1 MFHASPGVE
10 AESGCTMYV
19 DVHTEPRDLIEDR
32 RSLPAARERIWISY
46 AISLA
51 LIGMVSLAGFY
62 AQSHIARTN
71 IAMLYLLTVVVSA
84 LRFGRGPA
92 IFSAV
97 SGSLIFGSFF
107 IPPFRPAGFDDIWYL
122 ITFVTLLVV
131 GLVISTLAS
140 HAREETRKARTRER
154 YTAALYSLSRS
165 LAGAGQLDQI
175 LEALG
180 RHIAEIFHQPVAVLL
195 PEGEE
200 LVVRFQS
207 DGVTLDEGD
216 RAAAAW
222 SFRHARNSGSR
233 VSFLPLKTWRGVLG
247 VLGIQAG
254 ESPHRL
260 SPEQWQLLEGFVSQA
275 ASSIERSL
283 LAEEARQAQILQEG
297 NKLQKALLNSISHNL
312 RTPLSAITGALS
324 SVLEDQAVR
333 DTGAERELLETA
345 LGESERLNR
354 VVGNLLDMTRLEAG
368 GIGVKLEPAD
378 MQDVLGTAFEH
389 LGGATRGREIRV
401 QIEPNLPLVDMDSVL
416 IAQVLVNLLDNAL
429 KYSPEDQPVDVR
441 VRSAGGSLEV
451 EVEDRGIGIAA
462 ADLERVFERFYRA
475 PRTGAVHGMGL
486 GLSICR
492 RFVEAHG
499 GSIRA
504 ASTEHE
510 GTTMIFLLPLAA
522 ERSAMEVANGRPG
535 SARFSG

>member
-1 MFHASPGVE
+1 MR
-10 AESGCTMYV
+10 V
-19 DVHTEPRDLIEDR
+19 DVHAPELRDLIEDR
-32 RSLPAARERIWISY
+32 RHGQAARERRWVSY
-46 AISLA
+46 ATSLA
-51 LIGMVSLAGFY
+51 LVGFVSVAGFY
-62 AQSHIARTN
+62 AQHHMARTN
-71 IAMLYLLTVVVSA
+71 LAMLYLLTVVVSA
-84 LRFGRGPA
+84 QRFGRGPA
-92 IFSAV
+92 IFSAIT
-97 SGSLIFGSFF
+97 GSLIFGRFF
-107 IPPFRPAGFDDIWYL
+107 IPPFWPGGFDDVWYL

-140 HAREETRKARTRER
+140 LAREETRKARTRER

-175 LEALG
+175 LEAVA
-180 RHIAEIFHQPVAVLL
+180 RHITETFHQPVAVLL

-200 LVVRFQS
+200 LSVRFQS
-207 DGVTLDEGD
+207 AGFVLDETD
-216 RAAAAW
+216 RATATW
-222 SFRHARNSGSR
+222 SFRHARNAGSR
-233 VSFLPLKTWRGVLG
+233 VCFLPLQTWRGVLG

-254 ESPHRL
+254 DSPQWL

-324 SVLEDQAVR
+324 SLLEDQAVR
-333 DTGAERELLETA
+333 GTATEHELLETA

-368 GIGVKLEPAD
+368 GVGVRLEPAD
-378 MQDVLGTAFEH
+378 VQDVLGTAFEH

-401 QIEPNLPLVDMDSVL
+401 DIEPNLPLVDMDSVL
-416 IAQVLVNLLDNAL
+416 ISQVLVNLLDNAL
-429 KYSPEDQPVDVR
+429 KYSPADQPVDVR
-441 VRSAGGSLEV
+441 ARTDGASLEV
-451 EVEDRGIGIAA
+451 QVEDRGIGIAP
-462 ADLERVFERFYRA
+462 ADLEHVFERFYRA
-475 PRTGAVHGMGL
+475 PRAGCVNGMGL

-492 RFVEAHG
+492 GFVEAHG

-504 ASTEHE
+504 ASTEQA
-510 GTTMIFLLPLAA
+510 GTTMTFLLPLAA
-522 ERSAMEVANGRPG
+522 ERVGDGGGKRATRVLA
-535 SARFSG
+535 F

>member
-1 MFHASPGVE
+1 MRV
-10 AESGCTMYV
+10 YV
-19 DVHTEPRDLIEDR
+19 HKRGLRAWIENR
-32 RSLPAARERIWISY
+32 RNHPPRERVLTDY

-51 LIGMVSLAGFY
+51 LVGLVSAAGFY
-62 AQSHIARTN
+62 TEHHMARAN
-71 IAMLYLLTVVVSA
+71 LAMLYLLTVVVSA

-97 SGSLIFGSFF
+97 SGSLIFGRFF
-107 IPPFRPAGFDDIWYL
+107 VPPFWTAGLDNVWYL

-140 HAREETRKARTRER
+140 HAREETHKARNRER

-175 LEALG
+175 LEAIA
-180 RHIAEIFHQPVAVLL
+180 RHIAETFHRPVAILL
-195 PEGEE
+195 PEVDE
-200 LVVRFQS
+200 LRARFLS
-207 DGVTLDEGD
+207 PGFALDEAD
-216 RAAAAW
+216 HAAAART
-222 SFRHARNSGSR
+222 FRQARNATGAR
-233 VSFLPLKTWRGVLG
+233 VCFLPLQTWRGVLG
-247 VLGIQAG
+247 VLGISAG
-254 ESPHRL
+254 DSPDWR

-283 LAEEARQAQILQEG
+283 LAEEARQAQLLQEG

-312 RTPLSAITGALS
+312 RTPLASITGALS
-324 SVLEDQAVR
+324 SLLEDQAVR
-333 DTGAERELLETA
+333 DTSTERELLETA

-354 VVGNLLDMTRLEAG
+354 VVGNLLDMTRLESG
-368 GIGVKLEPAD
+368 GVGVKREPAD
-378 MQDVLGTAFEH
+378 VQDVLGTAFEH

-401 QIEPNLPLVDMDSVL
+401 AIDSNLPLVDMDSVL

-429 KYSPEDQPVDVR
+429 KYSPADQPVDVR
-441 VRSAGGSLEV
+441 VRIAGENLEIQ
-451 EVEDRGIGIAA
+451 VEDHGIGIAPA
-462 ADLERVFERFYRA
+462 ALEHVFERFYRA
-475 PRTGAVHGMGL
+475 PGAGRVNGMGL

-504 ASTEHE
+504 ESIEHS
-510 GTTMIFLLPLAA
+510 GTTMTFLLPLTAA
-522 ERSAMEVANGRPG
+522 GAAAEVANGR
-535 SARFSG
+535 SGTACSGG